1 MKALKNFFM
10 VLLATAI
17 LFGFAS
23 CSSDDDDSEEQ
34 NISSSTNENDPL
46 KGTTWVLVESGIT
59 QYELIFDS
67 DGTSVLKMSAGVI
80 TIPKD
85 AYTVSKDGEKYV
97 AKCARNNILAY
108 TFTIDSAAV
117 KTGTLTFDIKSD
129 EGYTL
134 SKK

>member
-67 DGTSVLKMSAGVI
+67 
-80 TIPKD
+80 
-85 AYTVSKDGEKYV
+85 
-97 AKCARNNILAY
+97 
-108 TFTIDSAAV
+108 AAV
-117 KTGTLTFDIKSD
+117 KTGTLTFYIKSD
-129 EGYTL
+129 ESYTL